1 MSSIH
6 SLIVDDDPD
15 FLASLAAVI
24 RAEGFSVATADSIAT
39 ARTQMSEQLPA
50 LVITDLLLPDG
61 TGMDLVRELEGDE
74 RPDALVVSGEATVDT
89 AVEALRLGALDYL
102 TKPIDHNRLKSVL
115 AHVQRARALKQEVGS
130 LRGELRKL
138 GRFGPM
144 IGASRQMQRVYDLVA
159 RVAGTNAAVLIAGE
173 SGTGKELAAQAI
185 HEHSRRSSGPFI
197 AINCGAMPPTLIE
210 SELFGHERGSFTGA
224 TQMRRGHFERASGG
238 TLFLDEITE
247 MPIDLQ
253 VKLLRV
259 LETGTVMRVGGDSTT
274 RVDVRI
280 LAATNRPPAAAVAD
294 GKLREDLLY
303 RLNVFP
309 IDMPPLRERTG
320 DVVMLAEHFLAELN
334 RAQGTSREFS
344 ESSRERLARRHW
356 PGNVRELKNE
366 VERAFIMSEG
376 EVKILPAAG
385 EATSMVSVPGGGHCN
400 IRIGTSLADAE
411 RQLILATLEFCE
423 NDKRRCAEILGV
435 SLKTLYNRLNVYE
448 AV

>member
-50 LVITDLLLPDG
+50 LVITDLILPDG

-74 RPDALVVSGEATVDT
+74 RPEALVVSGEATVDT

-159 RVAGTNAAVLIAGE
+159 RVAGTNASVLIAGE

-376 EVKILPAAG
+376 EVEILPAAG